1 MQRYTWESLAKAS
14 AALGV
19 IISLGLVAYEMKQ
32 ARDLAMAELYLERS
46 AHLSEVVSARY
57 TTETLERAFLQVA
70 IDSKKIAL
78 PEARAL
84 NGYAERLLI
93 YAESMHFLHI
103 NGLSSGEEWLANKT
117 YFEKTVLHPCVVRF
131 WNRNK
136 NSWRVSFK
144 VEIDDLIETAGI
156 DADVCKVREMEN
168 LVKEWRV
175 KVNP

>member
-46 AHLSEVVSARY
+46 AHLSETVSARY
-57 TTETLERAFLQVA
+57 TSETLERAFLQVA
-70 IDSKKIAL
+70 VDPQTISL

-117 YFEKTVLHPCVVRF
+117 YFKDTVLHPCVVRF

-136 NSWRVSFK
+136 NSWRESFQ
-144 VEIDDLIETAGI
+144 VEIDDVIETARI
-156 DADVCKVREMEN
+156 DAGDCKVRAMEI
-168 LVKEWRV
+168 LVKDWMVRV
-175 KVNP
+175 ST

>member
-46 AHLSEVVSARY
+46 AHLSETVSARY
-57 TTETLERAFLQVA
+57 TSETLERAFLQVA
-70 IDSKKIAL
+70 VDSQNISL

-103 NGLSSGEEWLANKT
+103 NGLSSGEEWLANRT
-117 YFEKTVLHPCVVRF
+117 YFEQTVLHPCVVRF

-156 DADVCKVREMEN
+156 DADDCKMRAMQD
-168 LVKEWRV
+168 LVKDWGVR
-175 KVNP
+175 VNP